1 MNQICNQSCSINYR
15 FDETCNRNISN
26 NVMYNVYANVL
37 CIISLLY
44 DYDSNLY

>member
-1 MNQICNQSCSINYR
+1 MNQICNRSCSINYR

-26 NVMYNVYANVL
+26 NVMYL